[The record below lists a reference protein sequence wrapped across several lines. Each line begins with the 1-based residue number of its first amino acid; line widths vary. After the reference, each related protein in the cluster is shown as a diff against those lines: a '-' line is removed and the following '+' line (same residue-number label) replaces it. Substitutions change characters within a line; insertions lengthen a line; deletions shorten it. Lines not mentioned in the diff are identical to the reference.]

1 MCRRKTER
9 RYDLGNKRRPP
20 GIRTRV
26 CTRPTTL
33 YIIKSW
39 HILPTARVLF
49 FHCTYWATRKFR
61 TCIRTHVRTRVRR
74 ELLRR
79 RGFDQADSKG
89 CNPLPPVATDV
100 RHVWSFRKIKR
111 RLEQLGNF
119 RVFFNLSLPLILF
132 FFYSASP
139 VLSSCCSPFA
149 LRLRQGWLYLP
160 IYSRTCAECNITFM
174 STIWR
179 RPAVLW
185 VKRTRSTI
193 QYNLMWFLHSL
204 RLLSSQH
211 AIQNQSTA

>member
-132 FFYSASP
+132 FFSTPPHPFFLP
-139 VLSSCCSPFA
+139 VA
-149 LRLRQGWLYLP
+149 
-160 IYSRTCAECNITFM
+160 
-174 STIWR
+174 
-179 RPAVLW
+179 
-185 VKRTRSTI
+185 
-193 QYNLMWFLHSL
+193 L
-204 RLLSSQH
+204 RLLSVCAKGGYTYLYIHVH
-211 AIQNQSTA
+211 ARSATLRSCRRYGVDLPFYEWNVRGVRYNTI